1 MGAESGNNVFRVG
14 LRTRGCN
21 GMAYTLDHAEIESK
35 QKFEELVNQDGVSII
50 IDMKAQM
57 TLLGTEMDYRFF
69 IKINLKNK
77 LIFFQVQANS
87 RKASSSTIPTSRAR
101 AAVASRSIFNF
112 SLILSP
118 TLTPT
123 PVLKLYVPIEL
134 IIPFFFI
141 LE

>member
-69 IKINLKNK
+69 NP
-77 LIFFQVQANS
+77 F
-87 RKASSSTIPTSRAR
+87 SSSSKLEEGF
-101 AAVASRSIFNF
+101 IFNNPNIKGTCGCGESF
-112 SLILSP
+112 NI
-118 TLTPT
+118 
-123 PVLKLYVPIEL
+123 
-134 IIPFFFI
+134 
-141 LE
+141 